1 MVRAFA
7 IFRIVLLVLLLAGTP
22 LLVAPFAAPLAAQTS
37 EAFAPNESDYA
48 RLGTRG
54 AAQKPV
60 RDKPE
65 LRRSVG
71 HAKSTSRRQVMDA
84 IWSASQNT
92 GVDYSYLLAQA
103 QIESG
108 LDPDAK
114 ARTSSAAG
122 LYQFIEGTWL
132 RSLERYRPELEKT
145 AGHEGQDQILETL
158 FNASRASRS
167 DRLAL
172 RHDPQLASMIAA
184 AYAMENGRQLK
195 EVLGRKATGTELY
208 LAHFLGGAGADRFLR
223 AWIRSPQMAAAHLF
237 PKAARANPSIFYAQ
251 SGRSRTL
258 QGVLGHFENKMA
270 RALELF
276 DPVPSE
282 LFSAAHLDEFWAA
295 QAHLDLSAFS
305 SLSLEHASGS
315 DASSKKLHWATR
327 RAMASVTGGMLKDL
341 KPEQIDGFAGHSAQV
356 TSTNFATWTEGLI
369 HSNANR
375 PVQTLLQTASSK
387 SPNTPRSARS
397 HPQTCNHIAM
407 CYSAQMSTSTV
418 TQVRALIK
426 SGSYTKAG
434 IARAAGLHANTLR
447 DASEPDW
454 NPTSET
460 LAKLQKFVDA
470 NDDTPVLVGAEEII
484 DEARNGRMY
493 ILVDDEDREN
503 EGDLIIPAQMATPA
517 AVNFMAT
524 HGRGL
529 ICLALD
535 KARVDQLGLDPMS
548 RNNKESMQTA
558 FTVSIEAKDGVT
570 TGISAADRARTISVA
585 IDASK
590 GADDIVTPG
599 HVFPLM
605 ARDGGTLVRAGH
617 TEAAVDISRIAGLN
631 PSGVICEIM
640 NEDGTMAR
648 LDDLIEFA
656 RKHSLKIGTIRDLIA
671 YRMRNDHLV
680 ERVDERSFESDYGG
694 QWRMITYRNTVAD
707 NEAYALQKGH
717 VTPDEPTLARVHPIS
732 VFDDVLGAPGERKR
746 TLQRAMGA
754 IGEKGAGVIVILT
767 QRVGQG
773 GKWTQDEEHRNIGI
787 GSQILADLGVREMTL
802 LSNSRPDLVALEG
815 YGITIAGHQPIPE

>member
-1 MVRAFA
+1 MVRAAA
-7 IFRIVLLVLLLAGTP
+7 IFRVLALACLLG
-22 LLVAPFAAPLAAQTS
+22 AAPSVNAQNRMVAHDPLHPPATTS
-37 EAFAPNESDYA
+37 FAPDRSDYEA
-48 RLGTRG
+48 LGNKQQSYASLPQTNAVDRT
-54 AAQKPV
+54 ANKVQSENRK
-60 RDKPE
+60 
-65 LRRSVG
+65 
-71 HAKSTSRRQVMDA
+71 QVMDA
-84 IWSASQNT
+84 IWKASQAT
-92 GVDYSYLLAQA
+92 GVDYKYLLAKA
-103 QIESG
+103 QLESG
-108 LDPDAK
+108 LNPDAK

-122 LYQFIEGTWL
+122 LFQFIEGTWIS
-132 RSLERYRPELEKT
+132 SLERYQSQI
-145 AGHEGQDQILETL
+145 EGAKL
-158 FNASRASRS
+158 FQARGSRADRARSASRS
-167 DRLAL
+167 ERLEWRFDPELAAL
-172 RHDPQLASMIAA
+172 VAG
-184 AYAMENGRQLK
+184 AYALENAKRL
-195 EVLGRKATGTELY
+195 ETVLGRRATSTELY
-208 LAHFLGGAGADRFLR
+208 MAHFLGTGGAARFLS
-223 AWIRSPQMAAAHLF
+223 AWQRDPHRAAAHIF
-237 PKAARANPSIFYAQ
+237 PRPARANRPIFYTS
-251 SGRSRTL
+251 SGRARSL
-258 QGVLGHFENKMA
+258 EGVLKHFDAK
-270 RALELF
+270 LEK
-276 DPVPSE
+276 
-282 LFSAAHLDEFWAA
+282 A
-295 QAHLDLSAFS
+295 
-305 SLSLEHASGS
+305 LSLFTAFDEAPASVAGDTS
-315 DASSKKLHWATR
+315 ANWGATKMRAVDTPSLIQRQNMALDRISSVTNIFEPR
-327 RAMASVTGGMLKDL
+327 RSKANVQNERASVTRL
-341 KPEQIDGFAGHSAQV
+341 
-356 TSTNFATWTEGLI
+356 
-369 HSNANR
+369 
-375 PVQTLLQTASSK
+375 
-387 SPNTPRSARS
+387 
-397 HPQTCNHIAM
+397 HPQSSQQETCNHIEM
-407 CYSAQMSTSTV
+407 CYPTVMSTSTI
-418 TQVRALIK
+418 TQVRDLLA

-447 DASEPDW
+447 DTSEPDW
-454 NPTSET
+454 NPTAET
-460 LAKLQKFVDA
+460 LTKLQKFVDA

-535 KARVDQLGLDPMS
+535 KARVDQLGLDPMT

-605 ARDGGTLVRAGH
+605 AREGGTLVRAGH

-680 ERVDERSFESDYGG
+680 ERINESSFESDYGG
-694 QWRMITYRNTVAD
+694 QWRMITYRNTVSD
-707 NEAYALQKGH
+707 NEAYVLQKGRIN
-717 VTPDEPTLARVHPIS
+717 PEEPTLTRVHPIS
-732 VFDDVLGAPGERKR
+732 VFDDVLGAPGPRKR

-773 GKWTQDEEHRNIGI
+773 TKWSADEEHRNIGI
-787 GSQILADLGVREMTL
+787 GSQILADLGVQEMVL

-815 YGITIAGHQPIPE
+815 YGITLAGHQPIPE